1 MRILEFWTGCLD
13 KPNEILTSV
22 VFLSNVYTRAY
33 TYIYTYE
40 KLVLTLGLK
49 FVGKILSS
57 VKFPQV
63 RDIAL
68 DYYKSIFEEEEY

>member
-1 MRILEFWTGCLD
+1 MHIH
-13 KPNEILTSV
+13 
-22 VFLSNVYTRAY
+22 
-33 TYIYTYE
+33 IYTYE

-57 VKFPQV
+57 VKFSQV